1 MTISSKNCLGTNYTK
16 NNIAQTISL
25 VNESVLWYCD
35 TIKYMK
41 VLSENRK
48 GAFDYNILEKYE
60 AGIVLFGQEVKSI
73 KTGHI
78 NLGGGYV
85 VIRQEE
91 PFLIGIKV
99 PPYQPN
105 NVGANY
111 DQERS
116 RKLLLN
122 KKEID
127 YLIGKSS
134 QKGFSMI
141 PLKIYEKNGRIKL
154 EFGLAKGK
162 KKYDKKESIKKRDIQ
177 REINRELG
185 E

>member
-1 MTISSKNCLGTNYTK
+1 
-16 NNIAQTISL
+16 
-25 VNESVLWYCD
+25 
-35 TIKYMK
+35 MK

-48 GAFDYNILEKYE
+48 AGFDYNVLEKFE
-60 AGIVLFGQEVKSI
+60 AGMVLFGQEVKSI

-78 NLGGGYV
+78 NLSGSFV
-85 VIRQEE
+85 TLKNAE
-91 PFLIGIKV
+91 PFLVGIKV

-105 NVGANY
+105 NIGSDYN
-111 DQERS
+111 DSRE

-127 YLIGKSS
+127 YLIGKTKI
-134 QKGFSMI
+134 KGFSLI
-141 PLKIYEKNGRIKL
+141 PLKIYENNGRIKL

-162 KKYDKKESIKKRDIQ
+162 KKYDKKEKIKKRDNE
-177 REINRELG
+177 REVNRELS

>member
-1 MTISSKNCLGTNYTK
+1 
-16 NNIAQTISL
+16 
-25 VNESVLWYCD
+25 
-35 TIKYMK
+35 MK
-41 VLSENRK
+41 VYSENK
-48 GAFDYNILEKYE
+48 KAGFDYEVVEKYE

-78 NLGGGYV
+78 NLGGSYITMASG
-85 VIRQEE
+85 E
-91 PFLIGIKV
+91 PFLVGVKV

-105 NVGANY
+105 NAGADYNE
-111 DQERS
+111 ERQ

-127 YLIGKSS
+127 YLAGRTKT
-134 QKGFSMI
+134 KGFSLI
-141 PLKIYEKNGRIKL
+141 PLKVYENNGRIKL

-162 KKYDKKESIKKRDIQ
+162 RKYDKKEKIKDRDVD
-177 REINRELG
+177 REVNRELRTR